1 MYLTFKT
8 ILTMEMH
15 LGPLQ
20 TLLDLAPPL
29 LVAFVELVPMP
40 STLPHISHAP
50 LSK

>member
-1 MYLTFKT
+1 MYLAFGT

-20 TLLDLAPPL
+20 MLLDLAPPL

-40 STLPHISHAP
+40 FTLPHISHAP